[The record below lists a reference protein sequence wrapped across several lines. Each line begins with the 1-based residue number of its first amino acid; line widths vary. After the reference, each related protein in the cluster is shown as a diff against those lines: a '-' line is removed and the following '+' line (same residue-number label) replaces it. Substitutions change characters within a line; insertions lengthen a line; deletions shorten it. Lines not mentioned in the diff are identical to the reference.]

1 MTKGEDD
8 MPKTKEQKGAVID
21 KLTSE
26 LKGTEFGVL
35 TDFQGLSMSGRLP
48 EEGSGAGSEVHCGK
62 IILV

>member
-35 TDFQGLSMSGRLP
+35 T
-48 EEGSGAGSEVHCGK
+48 VHCGK